1 MKKLIYTALLSILL
15 IGCTKE
21 EITKKDV
28 SVLVIGNSITMS
40 NSNPDIGWNGNCGMA
55 ASSIDKDFCSQLR
68 YLLLADYKNVNLDR
82 TQLAWWESN
91 FSYDYTWQIDLT
103 KSYDYIVIELGENVS
118 NYSQYKNALNKLIAD
133 FKTTNSKIIL
143 VSNAWHKPGVDNIE
157 LEICQENN
165 YHFCDI
171 SAMHSDSNY
180 YATEY
185 ENQEV
190 AAHPNDEGMMFM
202 ANCIYS
208 TIKSN

>member
-1 MKKLIYTALLSILL
+1 MKKLIYTALLSLLL
-15 IGCTKE
+15 IGCAKE

-143 VSNAWHKPGVDNIE
+143 VSNAWHKPEVDNIE
-157 LEICQENN
+157 FEICQENN
-165 YHFCDI
+165 YQFCDI
-171 SAMHSDSNY
+171 SAMYSDSNY

-190 AAHPNDEGMMFM
+190 AAHPNNEGMMFM
-202 ANCIYS
+202 ANSIYL
-208 TIKSN
+208 TIKN